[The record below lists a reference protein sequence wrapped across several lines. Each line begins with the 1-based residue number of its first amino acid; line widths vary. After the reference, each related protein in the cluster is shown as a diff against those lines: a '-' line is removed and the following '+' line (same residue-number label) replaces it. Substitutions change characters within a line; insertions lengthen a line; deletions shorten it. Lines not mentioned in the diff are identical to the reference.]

1 MAASVK
7 NGSSFGG
14 GKTARQ
20 AKVPRQGG
28 KGGSTVAARVMVR
41 VESLVKR
48 YGRVLAVD
56 HVSFTVDEGEVFGL
70 LGPNGAG
77 KTTTLEILEGL
88 RRPDGGRVEV
98 AGHSVVD
105 DPRAVRTV
113 IGVQLQEAGF
123 FDLLTVRETLETFA
137 AFHRKGL
144 PVDQVLERVGLRDRH
159 RVLVRNLSGG
169 QKQRLSIALA
179 LINDPRIVFLD
190 EPTTGL
196 DPQARRNLW
205 EMIRQIRREGRTL
218 ILTTHSMEEAEALCD
233 RVAIMDRGRLLALD
247 RPDRLVAE
255 HAPGAWIILELPYG
269 LATPAAGL
277 PVPNGGPEPGAE
289 PLSDRLRRLPAVEA
303 VSVPEPGGPTVL
315 LRTRDATATLRGLS
329 ELQAAEGLA
338 FRSLRVEQASLEDV
352 FLQLT
357 GRELRE

>member
-1 MAASVK
+1 M
-7 NGSSFGG
+7 
-14 GKTARQ
+14 
-20 AKVPRQGG
+20 
-28 KGGSTVAARVMVR
+28 AARVMVR